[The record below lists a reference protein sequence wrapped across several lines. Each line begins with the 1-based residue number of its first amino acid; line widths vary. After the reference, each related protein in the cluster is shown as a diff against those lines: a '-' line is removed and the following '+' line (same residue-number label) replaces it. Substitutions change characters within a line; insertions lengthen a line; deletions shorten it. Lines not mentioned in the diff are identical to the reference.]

1 MQTLYIV
8 LILAC
13 LLCVYK
19 STKKENFTEL
29 FGFAGYKKPITNIDI
44 NYTSSGYDISKFQE
58 TTDGVTRDEINDCLK
73 ISEKFIRNRQSDL
86 CVYPIETN
94 KIMKYTGA
102 NDSIMFRCRF
112 MYTVTNQN
120 FPFGF
125 GASVDILNGSV
136 VAFHTQTKTPNN
148 SIGPSE
154 KMTGADFLPIADIM
168 PKPNMYK

>member
-1 MQTLYIV
+1 MRTLYVI

-13 LLCVYK
+13 LLCMYMSSK
-19 STKKENFTEL
+19 QENFTEV

-44 NYTSSGYDISKFQE
+44 NYNASGIDVSKFQE

-73 ISEKFIRNRQSDL
+73 ISEKFIGSRQSDL

-94 KIMKYTGA
+94 KIMKYTGE
-102 NDSIMFRCRF
+102 NDSILYRCRF

-136 VAFHTQTKTPNN
+136 VSFNTQTEKPNN
-148 SIGPSE
+148 DIKPSE
-154 KMTGADFLPIADIM
+154 KMTGADFLPIADIT
-168 PKPNMYK
+168 PKPNLYK